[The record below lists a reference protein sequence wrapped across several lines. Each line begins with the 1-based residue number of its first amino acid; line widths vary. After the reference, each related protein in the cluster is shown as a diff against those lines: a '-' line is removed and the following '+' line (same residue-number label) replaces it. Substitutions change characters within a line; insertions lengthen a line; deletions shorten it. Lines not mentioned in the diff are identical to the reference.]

1 MNSGDKPL
9 PYNAEVEK
17 ALLGACLL
25 YGNGTFQ
32 KAKERITTHEMFHI
46 NSHRIIY
53 KAMLAVY
60 EDANVEPISVVD
72 ELIRKDLL
80 EEAGGAAYVA
90 QLSGDMATDANVDYH
105 ADIIEEDFHRRM
117 LIGVFRGAYESL
129 YDRNEDIYAMVNS
142 IGKMELDS
150 NSSNTAS
157 FVSEDTENVA
167 EEIRASYDNPRST
180 IGVQTGLP
188 FLDNML
194 SGMQNEDMIILAA
207 RPSQGKTA
215 LALQMAKS
223 AQVPVYFL
231 SREMS
236 KRMLIMRMFAS
247 ELGTAT
253 HELRAG
259 NLSPFQMDEIES
271 IKEKV
276 SKYPII
282 IDEDTKTPEG
292 IIRAARKAKNTHGI
306 GLVIVDYLQLLTM
319 EEKQTR
325 EREVANASGL
335 MKDLAK
341 SLKVPV
347 LILSQLNRSSEIRA
361 DRPQLSDLRDSG
373 AIEQDA
379 DVVIFL
385 HAPKETGERPV
396 LEGEHMIECIIAKQ
410 RNGPTGYKKIV
421 FDRKTGRFDSPEVGK
436 LGE

>member
-1 MNSGDKPL
+1 MNSGDQPL

-25 YGNGTFQ
+25 YGNSTFQ
-32 KAKERITTHEMFHI
+32 KVKERITNHEMFYM

-60 EDANVEPISVVD
+60 KDANVETISVVD
-72 ELIRKDLL
+72 ELIRKNLL
-80 EEAGGAAYVA
+80 DEAGGAGYVA
-90 QLSGDMATDANVDYH
+90 QLSGDMATNANVDYH

-117 LIGVFRGAYESL
+117 LIDVFREGYERL

-142 IGKMELDS
+142 IAKMELDS
-150 NSSNTAS
+150 SSSNNAS
-157 FVSEDTENVA
+157 FVSDDVSDIA
-167 EEIRASYDNPRST
+167 KEIQTNYDNPDNAT
-180 IGVQTGLP
+180 GVQTGLP

-215 LALQMAKS
+215 LALQIAKS

-236 KRMLIMRMFAS
+236 KKMLVMRMFAS
-247 ELGTAT
+247 ELGTGT
-253 HELRAG
+253 HELRSG
-259 NLSPFQMDEIES
+259 NLSPLQASEIS
-271 IKEKV
+271 SAKDVV

-282 IDEDTKTPEG
+282 IDDNTKTPEG
-292 IIRAARKAKNTHGI
+292 VIRAARKAKSTSNI
-306 GLVIVDYLQLLTM
+306 GLIIVDYLQLLTM

-341 SLKVPV
+341 SLKIPV

-396 LEGEHMIECIIAKQ
+396 LEGEHMVECIIAKQ
-410 RNGPTGYKKIV
+410 RNGPTGYKRIV
-421 FDRKTGRFDSPEVGK
+421 FDKRTGKFDNPKIGK